1 MVPHIVDPPNALH
14 FCLPLLDPDSQRIV
28 RNWVATGDLKR
39 TEKKKKEEHENDMK
53 DGKNK
58 HKIKTV

>member
-28 RNWVATGDLKR
+28 RNYLYGDLKR
-39 TEKKKKEEHENDMK
+39 TEKKKKK
-53 DGKNK
+53 KNMRM
-58 HKIKTV
+58 T